1 MDTGLQEWASL
12 KIPLVQHLISAGAA
26 PRRRAEM
33 RTGEAHGAGNTTW
46 NRGTPIPTP
55 PGRGRADP
63 VASPGSAGPSQRA
76 RRGGPP
82 TGGLRY
88 VLIPWETRPPRRG
101 PTAEARG
108 GRRPAGR
115 GRSCPHAV
123 MPLDVLGRTR
133 ATLTEPASTPLA
145 GRPG

>member
-1 MDTGLQEWASL
+1 M
-12 KIPLVQHLISAGAA
+12 
-26 PRRRAEM
+26 
-33 RTGEAHGAGNTTW
+33 
-46 NRGTPIPTP
+46 
-55 PGRGRADP
+55 
-63 VASPGSAGPSQRA
+63 ASPGSAGPSQRA

-101 PTAEARG
+101 PTAEGAG

-115 GRSCPHAV
+115 RRFPSAYAV